1 MTARE
6 ISPGEHGWTMD
17 RYRVLRF
24 AGGAL
29 VMLGLVLLV
38 LAVLEGQASLA
49 LVLIVPVIYGT
60 GPLLAI
66 SVLMIFAGLVL
77 AFLSFFQAAP
87 GADTANAPRGKKEWG
102 GVILIGPIPIV
113 IGSAGMLKGRGAI
126 VLLAMLSI
134 LVLLLFLFT
143 FLR

>member
-1 MTARE
+1 
-6 ISPGEHGWTMD
+6 MD
-17 RYRVLRF
+17 RYRALRF

-29 VMLGLVLLV
+29 VMLGIVLLV

-66 SVLMIFAGLVL
+66 SVLMIFAGLAL
-77 AFLSFFQAAP
+77 AFLSFFQATP
-87 GADTANAPRGKKEWG
+87 GTDTANAPRGKKEWG

-126 VLLAMLSI
+126 VLLVMLSI

>member
-1 MTARE
+1 
-6 ISPGEHGWTMD
+6 MD
-17 RYRVLRF
+17 RYRALKI

-29 VMLGLVLLV
+29 VMLGIVLLV

-49 LVLIVPVIYGT
+49 LVLIIPVIYGT

-66 SVLMIFAGLVL
+66 SVLMIFAGLALV
-77 AFLSFFQAAP
+77 FMSFFQTAP
-87 GADTANAPRGKKEWG
+87 GMDTANAPREKKEWG

-134 LVLLLFLFT
+134 LVLLLLLFT